1 MFFFPVLNCLSPPG
15 HLTFSKMTILDFQTE
30 RVCSRLM
37 KMAES
42 SPNNENS
49 KYDESGRM
57 FFKRVENTVEKS
69 RNCSL
74 QAISPFPIVFSK
86 DLYRRH
92 EKTRACLGKG

>member
-37 KMAES
+37 EMAES

-57 FFKRVENTVEKS
+57 FFKRVENTVEKVEIAPYKKF
-69 RNCSL
+69 L
-74 QAISPFPIVFSK
+74 LFP
-86 DLYRRH
+86 
-92 EKTRACLGKG
+92 